1 MINKT
6 REVCGK
12 QLYSG
17 NCHIKLF

>member
-6 REVCGK
+6 RKVCGK